1 MARAR
6 VDNIKNFFTWWSD
19 KKQQNISEPQT
30 TQVTWWTAWQWAWK
44 ISIERYTPHKTQN
57 VIKKAVPNIDVSLDE
72 QVPTNTNNNI
82 NWIDISSSWLW
93 NLWIKTSSWS
103 NVSSWIDVSAW
114 ATTWINSWLFSSN
127 LLSWA
132 TLKDNWA
139 EKKEQE
145 LTDSTT
151 WVFDTLWEVY
161 WFFKSLVWVW
171 KEVAE
176 TAIDNYEL
184 WSKRQYTVKWIE
196 DDPMSN
202 QANIFYVDFNDEWT
216 WATKAW
222 AEQEFLTKLAWI
234 QNIIYDDT
242 WLYSDNDKQT
252 ALDEFVTSTIPLL
265 KVESTWYMK
274 WWYNSNK
281 TSNLY
286 YWYNTD
292 ENREKFKNAWWSFE
306 VSRDDVLDFVD
317 KYIYNA
323 QLASDVKEW
332 WENMN
337 FSYAFSDESRTQ
349 ILSNMINNSSVNYTS
364 IVNSY
369 VDDWKLTWIASK
381 WFIVRA
387 DEFAQTQNDRALMYL
402 ETPLAEYYK
411 VKQKEADWE
420 TLTYWERNVLKAWP
434 YLEALV
440 NDYSKYIWDV
450 IDETAKQWYS
460 DWEIIFNIKNIDWLS
475 MKDYWVSSVL
485 LNFKW
490 AMDALWANS
499 TVLNYYSALDLIQLV
514 WNATSNNY
522 WDWKWWV
529 VYSWWKMLQSW
540 IWRFWFEW
548 WEMTSYLYRN
558 TLERINTNQWYA
570 EATAADLSNI
580 SLINTDK
587 EWLWRTMKEY
597 YSSFNE
603 NVPEIAWALLADREL
618 TQWTKLVKSLLS
630 RGNKS
635 LKITPRLNSM
645 LRAANKA
652 LKTEETIDKATPWTS
667 FRTWWRFEKFWKFSW
682 KLQTTRNIENWIN
695 WISETSKA
703 SWLKNTSQWV
713 KNFLRNWIDKTYWLM
728 NSKEWRLWWEVAKNV
743 ISNTIADQRLDA
755 LMSYYDTEAYSPASF
770 WISVWMSMITEV
782 LSPLMRST
790 LWNIASRT
798 KVANWWFVNLVT
810 WDWSNTWSFVRYI
823 DWDDWTSKRFDE
835 IVWMLSNSWSP
846 MTIDNLKLLSWS
858 RWKLLWNID
867 SLMKQLWVQWADAMW
882 KFSKDI
888 LFDKI
893 RTRQEIDKS
902 SEFYKRL
909 TTLVNSDKTNI
920 SDVVKYVLWIS
931 WEVEVW
937 PFKSIIKFKDWDSI
951 QSRYLINW
959 KWWSKYDLYLDRID
973 WQFIN
978 QLRNWFDE
986 KSIREIS
993 KIEWYDWVLKDWDIN
1008 SNMFEYDKKTKKY
1021 YINQNWADKFWLNIS
1036 DYTDAL
1042 KKADAIEAVAK
1053 NDEKIVMKMLKKLS
1067 DKSWIWLDTLWELTS
1082 WGTFSQIRWVLE
1094 EIMC

>member
-93 NLWIKTSSWS
+93 NLWVKTNSWT
-103 NVSSWIDVSAW
+103 NVSTWIDISAW
-114 ATTWINSWLFSSN
+114 ATTWINSWLASPDI
-127 LLSWA
+127 LSWV

-145 LTDSTT
+145 ITDDKLWLENTYNSIKSFFSEWRNTLKWLSEDL
-151 WVFDTLWEVY
+151 WVSHVI
-161 WFFKSLVWVW
+161 
-171 KEVAE
+171 E
-176 TAIDNYEL
+176 TN
-184 WSKRQYTVKWIE
+184 KQYSVKWVY
-196 DDPMSN
+196 DSPTSYGTK
-202 QANIFYVDFNDEWT
+202 IFYIDFNDEGKWVTKDWSEREFIEKYNQARSIMNDNTWT
-216 WATKAW
+216 
-222 AEQEFLTKLAWI
+222 
-234 QNIIYDDT
+234 
-242 WLYSDNDKQT
+242 YSEEDKKTAVEDFYNDI
-252 ALDEFVTSTIPLL
+252 IPLL
-265 KVESTWYMK
+265 KVENASYIKWAFNST
-274 WWYNSNK
+274 
-281 TSNLY
+281 TASNLY
-286 YWYNTD
+286 LWYNTD
-292 ENREKFKNAWWSFE
+292 DNKNKYNEAWWQFEVTKEDAIDFVNKFEANNEMAMTLSNRE
-306 VSRDDVLDFVD
+306 
-317 KYIYNA
+317 
-323 QLASDVKEW
+323 
-332 WENMN
+332 WEQTDMS
-337 FSYAFSDESRTQ
+337 FSYAFSDESREQ
-349 ILSNMINNSSVNYTS
+349 VLSNMINNSSSNYTTTLS
-364 IVNSY
+364 SY
-369 VDDWKLTWIASK
+369 VDDEKLTWIASQS
-381 WFIVRA
+381 FTSRA
-387 DEFAQTQNDRALMYL
+387 DSFIQTQNNRALMYL

-411 VKQKEADWE
+411 VREKLNNWE
-420 TLTYWERNVLKAWP
+420 ELSYWEKRVLKAWP
-434 YLEALV
+434 YLEWLV

-450 IDETAKQWYS
+450 VDETVKQWYT
-460 DWEIIFNIKNIDWLS
+460 DWEITFNIKSMDWLS
-475 MKDYWVSSVL
+475 MQKYWVSSVYM
-485 LNFKW
+485 NYKN
-490 AMDALWANS
+490 AMDALWVDS
-499 TVLNYYSALDLIQLV
+499 RVLWYYSALDLLQLV
-514 WNATSNNY
+514 WNATSDNY
-522 WDWKWWV
+522 WDWKWWDI
-529 VYSWWKMLQSW
+529 YSWWKLLQSTLGRVWFDFWEWMSYAYRQTLQWW
-540 IWRFWFEW
+540 IFW
-548 WEMTSYLYRN
+548 TQYSD
-558 TLERINTNQWYA
+558 
-570 EATAADLSNI
+570 ATASDFASITLLD
-580 SLINTDK
+580 TWK

-603 NVPEIAWALLADREL
+603 NIPEIAW
-618 TQWTKLVKSLLS
+618 TLLS
-630 RGNKS
+630 DRVFPENKT
-635 LKITPRLNSM
+635 LKLTPRVNSM
-645 LRAANKA
+645 LKVWSAASKA
-652 LKTEETIDKATPWTS
+652 WDVVEDVATAPK
-667 FRTWWRFEKFWKFSW
+667 FRTWSRFEKFWKFSW
-682 KLQTTRNIENWIN
+682 KQQTTKAIKDWVN
-695 WISETSKA
+695 WISEANKA
-703 SWLKNTSQWV
+703 SWLSNTSQWV
-713 KNFLRNWIDKTYWLM
+713 KNFLRNSIDRIFWTSWSNERKLRWL
-728 NSKEWRLWWEVAKNV
+728 LAKDIV
-743 ISNTIADQRLDA
+743 SNTIADQRLDA

-782 LSPLMRST
+782 LSPLLHSAL
-790 LWNIASRT
+790 LWNTLSRVDT
-798 KVANWWFVNLVT
+798 INWWFLNAFT
-810 WDWSNTWSFVRYI
+810 WDWWSTWSFIRYV
-823 DWDDWTSKRFDE
+823 DWDDWTMKRFSE
-835 IVWMLSNSWSP
+835 ISKLLEANWSP
-846 MTIDNLKLLSWS
+846 MTLKHLHNLSWN
-858 RWKLLWNID
+858 WEQLLWDMD
-867 SLMKQLWVQWADAMW
+867 SLLKELWVQWANAMW
-882 KFSKDI
+882 KFSKDT

-893 RTRQEIDKS
+893 RWRQDLDKS

-909 TTLVNSDKTNI
+909 TNLVNSEQTNVA
-920 SDVVKYVLWIS
+920 DVVKYILWIS

-1053 NDEKIVMKMLKKLS
+1053 NDGKIVMKMLKKLS